1 MAKAKEITKGITT
14 ELFGKTRDGKE
25 ISLYTIT
32 NANGM
37 SASVMNYGAILVKL
51 FVPDKKGK
59 TADVVLGYDK
69 LYRYFKNGGFFGC
82 TVGPV
87 ANRTAFAKY
96 KIGKKTVN
104 MPVNDRGINNLHSD
118 IETGFHKRVW
128 DAKLGK
134 NSVTFMLD
142 KKDKDLGPGN
152 MHVSVTY
159 TLTDKNELK
168 ITYDATSDKPTA
180 INMTNHSYF
189 NLGGQKS
196 ADCFDTYVTIFSD
209 RITAV
214 NKELIPTGEFID
226 VKGTPFDFNE
236 PKKIGKDIKAK
247 DPFIKIAGG
256 YDHNYEIRGKSGK
269 LRKAAVAEDKKS
281 GRIME
286 VFTDLPGMQFYT
298 GNWLAKN
305 IGKEG
310 AAYGKFKGFAMET
323 QFFPDAMNHDNF
335 EKPLFGPEKDYHTVT
350 VYKFSW

>member
-1 MAKAKEITKGITT
+1 MAKTKEITKGITT
-14 ELFGKTRDGKE
+14 KLFGKTKDGKE
-25 ISLYTIT
+25 ITLYTIT

-37 SASVMNYGAILVKL
+37 SASVINYGAILVNL
-51 FVPDKKGK
+51 LVPDKKGK
-59 TADVVLGYDK
+59 TADVVLGYDDLK
-69 LYRYFKNGGFFGC
+69 KYFKNSCFFGC
-82 TVGPV
+82 TVGPI
-87 ANRTAFAKY
+87 ANRTAFGKY
-96 KIGKKTVN
+96 KIGRKTVQL
-104 MPVNDRGINNLHSD
+104 PVNDRGINNLHSD
-118 IETGFHKRVW
+118 IELGFHKRVW
-128 DAKLGK
+128 GAKVGK
-134 NSVTFMLD
+134 NSVKFMLD

-168 ITYDATSDKPTA
+168 ITYDGTSDKQTA
-180 INMTNHSYF
+180 INMTNHTYF
-189 NLGGQKS
+189 NLAGQKS
-196 ADCFDTYVTIFSD
+196 ENCFDTLVTINSD

-214 NKELIPTGEFID
+214 NKELIPSGEMIE

-256 YDHNYEIRGKSGK
+256 FDHNFEIRGKSGR

-281 GRIME
+281 GRVME

-298 GNWLAKN
+298 GNFISKHT
-305 IGKEG
+305 GKAG

-323 QFFPDAMNHDNF
+323 QYFPDAMNHDNF